1 MVFGLFENNGSIE
14 LRVNGTSF
22 APGQKITGT
31 VTANLAKQ
39 IKAREL
45 RVSFYGEM
53 IASAGRRGSQHV
65 RILEVRQ
72 ILSGEKLY
80 SPGETFNFELPIPQP
95 IEFRIPDNAIG
106 GLMEGM
112 AHVRPGLWFVH
123 ATLDI
128 SIASSLN
135 NRVEITMAE
144 EMVKTVKVPAPTQ
157 QDQIALS
164 LHNAEV
170 QRILAGGALPPQTGQ
185 PLSQ

>member
-1 MVFGLFENNGSIE
+1 
-14 LRVNGTSF
+14 
-22 APGQKITGT
+22 
-31 VTANLAKQ
+31 
-39 IKAREL
+39 
-45 RVSFYGEM
+45 
-53 IASAGRRGSQHV
+53 
-65 RILEVRQ
+65 
-72 ILSGEKLY
+72 
-80 SPGETFNFELPIPQP
+80 
-95 IEFRIPDNAIG
+95 
-106 GLMEGM
+106 M